1 MGKKARTKG
10 KHELRY
16 TVLCDWCGEHKE
28 TSRED
33 TKTCGGR
40 CRQRLA
46 AFVNWCGYPPD
57 HIQGPITAKDAIDRE
72 LGRLLEQERRRRAA
86 ARALVAG

>member
-1 MGKKARTKG
+1 MRRTRRPTGKRTPSQ
-10 KHELRY
+10 
-16 TVLCDWCGEHKE
+16 TILCDWCGERKE
-28 TSRED
+28 TSRSD
-33 TKTCGGR
+33 TKTCSGK

-46 AFVNWCGYPPD
+46 FFVNWCGYPPD